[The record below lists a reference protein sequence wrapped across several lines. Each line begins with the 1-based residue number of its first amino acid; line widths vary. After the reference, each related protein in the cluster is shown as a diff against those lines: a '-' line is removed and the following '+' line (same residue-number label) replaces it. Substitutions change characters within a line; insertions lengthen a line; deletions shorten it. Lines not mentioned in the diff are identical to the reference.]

1 MIKEVM
7 MLKSSAWRAW
17 LAALFLC
24 CLLGAVVGCFLLPN
38 RPPVASFE
46 VKYDVD
52 LEDAMVVDLDA
63 STSSDPDGD
72 AISTYMWTFGDDVD
86 IITPLDFSKS
96 VNVPVLRVRY
106 PDSYEYTIQLLVID
120 ERGAASDPVT
130 QQIILPYVPIGP
142 TL

>member
-1 MIKEVM
+1 
-7 MLKSSAWRAW
+7 MLKSSVWRAW

-38 RPPVASFE
+38 RPPVASFVVE
-46 VKYDVD
+46 YDVD

-86 IITPLDFSKS
+86 IITPLDSTKT

-106 PDSYEYTIQLLVID
+106 PDAYVYNIQLLVID
-120 ERGAASDPVT
+120 ERGAASVPVT
-130 QQIILPYVPIGP
+130 HQIILPYVPIGP